1 MVHALREIC
10 RVLIQ
15 DGTLIDLRPIA
26 GGWPVEVVS
35 ARERKMCGAVIDLPQ
50 GLADDE
56 AANLAIAQA
65 ASAGLLSREQ
75 EEIFP
80 FCYYWDSP
88 ADMRQY
94 VAEEWSDFCTIQE
107 DVWNEVRSHWSVA
120 NADAR
125 VRIQV
130 NMLITRWGKLQ

>member
-10 RVLIQ
+10 RVLVQ
-15 DGTLIDLRPIA
+15 NGTLIDLRPIA
-26 GGWPVEVVS
+26 GSWAVEVVS
-35 ARERKMCGAVIDLPQ
+35 ARDRKHAGEVTDLPQ

-56 AANLAIAQA
+56 AANLAMAQA
-65 ASAGLLSREQ
+65 ARDGLLARER

-88 ADMRQY
+88 GDMRQY
-94 VAEEWSDFCTIQE
+94 VEEEWSDFIRIE
-107 DVWNEVRSHWSVA
+107 EAVWNNVRSIWAVA

-125 VRIQV
+125 VRIQL
-130 NMLITRWGKLQ
+130 NMLITRWSKLQ